1 VGHTRYFVYNLQTVF
16 RIRKKRGVIVATQ
29 QFKHWFEYFPN
40 NFVWSQQMMSMID
53 MAAWGAAAMGEIDQV
68 GQRLKGREG
77 DNEAWFTEWCAMAD
91 DMERKAHAAQ
101 AANHQL
107 TAGTYFLHAGVYFL
121 WAERFTPPGER
132 KFNTYRRSMSCFA
145 EGYQRRYPGIER
157 VEVPYEGATLPA
169 YFMKAPGAGARAP
182 TVVCFDGLDLCKE
195 ASVLFAGIELA
206 NRGINMLAVDGPGQG
221 EALRLRN
228 IPSRY
233 DYEVPGTAAYDY
245 VAKRPEVDP
254 KRVAVMAFSM
264 GGYYAPRIAAFEKR
278 YAACV
283 AWGAHF
289 DYHAVWVVRR
299 REMESGG
306 TKVTSA
312 GFQLPWVIGVP
323 DMDAAMEKLK
333 NYRLAGVAEKIECPL
348 LIVHGQHDTIVPVE
362 NANKLYAA
370 AGSKQKTLK
379 IFTPADGGSEHCHG
393 DNRVVGT
400 NYIADWLMD
409 NL

>member
-1 VGHTRYFVYNLQTVF
+1 MMASQPL
-16 RIRKKRGVIVATQ
+16 
-29 QFKHWFEYFPN
+29 KHWFEYFDG

-68 GQRLKGREG
+68 GQRLKDRQG
-77 DNEAWFTEWCAMAD
+77 DNDAWFDEWHAMGE
-91 DMERKAHAAQ
+91 DMEKKACAAE
-101 AANHQL
+101 AANHPL
-107 TAGTYFLHAGVYFL
+107 TAGTCFLHAGVYFL
-121 WAERFTPPGER
+121 YAERFTPPGER
-132 KFNTYRRSMSCFA
+132 KFASYRRSMNCFM
-145 EGYQRRYPGIER
+145 EGYKRRYPTIER
-157 VEVPYEGATLPA
+157 VEVPYEGTSLPA
-169 YFMKAPGAGARAP
+169 YFMKAPGAQGKAP

-195 ASVLFAGIELA
+195 VSVLFAGVELA
-206 NRGINMLAVDGPGQG
+206 NRGINTLAIDGPGQG

-228 IPSRY
+228 IASRY
-233 DYEVPGTAAYDY
+233 DYEVPGTAAYEF

-289 DYHAVWVVRR
+289 DYHAVWLVRR
-299 REMESGG
+299 REMEAGG
-306 TKVTSA
+306 TKTTSA
-312 GFQLPWVIGVP
+312 KFQLPWVLGVP

-333 NYRLAGVAEKIECPL
+333 NYRLAGVAEKIECPM

-370 AGSKQKTLK
+370 AGSKNKTLK

-393 DNRVVGT
+393 DNRVVGA
-400 NYIADWLMD
+400 NYIADWVMD

>member
-1 VGHTRYFVYNLQTVF
+1 M
-16 RIRKKRGVIVATQ
+16 ATQ
-29 QFKHWFEYFPN
+29 QFKHWFEYFPS

-77 DNEAWFTEWCAMAD
+77 DNEAWFTEWCAMAE
-91 DMERKAHAAQ
+91 DMERKARAAQ

-107 TAGTYFLHAGVYFL
+107 TAGTHFLHAGVYFL

-132 KFNTYRRSMSCFA
+132 KFNTYRRSMSCFV
-145 EGYQRRYPGIER
+145 EGYQRRYPTIER
-157 VEVPYEGATLPA
+157 VEVPYEGTTLPA
-169 YFMKAPGAGARAP
+169 YFMKAPGAGAAAP

-195 ASVLFAGIELA
+195 VSVLFAGIELA

-245 VAKRPEVDP
+245 VAKRPEVDA

-312 GFQLPWVIGVP
+312 GFQLPWVLAVP

>member
-1 VGHTRYFVYNLQTVF
+1 M
-16 RIRKKRGVIVATQ
+16 ATQ
-29 QFKHWFEYFPN
+29 QFKHWFEYFPS

-77 DNEAWFTEWCAMAD
+77 DNEAWFTEWCAMAE
-91 DMERKAHAAQ
+91 DMERKARAAQ

-132 KFNTYRRSMSCFA
+132 KFNTYRRSMSCFV
-145 EGYQRRYPGIER
+145 EGYQRRYPSIER
-157 VEVPYEGATLPA
+157 VEVPYEGTTLPA
-169 YFMKAPGAGARAP
+169 YFMKAPGAGAKAP

-233 DYEVPGTAAYDY
+233 DYEAPGTAAYEY

-312 GFQLPWVIGVP
+312 RFQLPWVLGVP
-323 DMDAAMEKLK
+323 DMDAAMEKLE
-333 NYRLAGVAEKIECPL
+333 NYRLAGIAEKIECPL

-370 AGSKQKTLK
+370 GGSKQKTLK

-393 DNRVVGT
+393 DNRVVGA

>member
-1 VGHTRYFVYNLQTVF
+1 M
-16 RIRKKRGVIVATQ
+16 ATQ
-29 QFKHWFEYFPN
+29 QFKHWFEYFPS

-77 DNEAWFTEWCAMAD
+77 DNEAWFTEWCAMAE
-91 DMERKAHAAQ
+91 DMERKARAAQ

-132 KFNTYRRSMSCFA
+132 KFNTYRRSMSCFV
-145 EGYQRRYPGIER
+145 EGYQRRYPSIER
-157 VEVPYEGATLPA
+157 VEVPYEGTTLPA
-169 YFMKAPGAGARAP
+169 YFMKAPGAGAKAP

-254 KRVAVMAFSM
+254 KRIAVMAFSM

-289 DYHAVWVVRR
+289 DYHAVWMVRR

-312 GFQLPWVIGVP
+312 RFQLPWVLGVP
-323 DMDAAMEKLK
+323 DMDAAMEKLE
-333 NYRLAGVAEKIECPL
+333 NYRLAGIAEKIECPM

-393 DNRVVGT
+393 DNRVVGA

>member
-1 VGHTRYFVYNLQTVF
+1 M
-16 RIRKKRGVIVATQ
+16 ATQ
-29 QFKHWFEYFPN
+29 QFKHWFEYFTS

-77 DNEAWFTEWCAMAD
+77 DNEAWFTEWCAMAE
-91 DMERKAHAAQ
+91 DMERKARAAQ

-132 KFNTYRRSMSCFA
+132 KFNTYRRSMSCFV
-145 EGYQRRYPGIER
+145 EGYQRRYPTIER
-157 VEVPYEGATLPA
+157 VEVPYEGTTLPA
-169 YFMKAPGAGARAP
+169 YFMKAPGAGAKAP

-254 KRVAVMAFSM
+254 KRIAVMAFSM

-312 GFQLPWVIGVP
+312 RFQLPWVLGVP
-323 DMDAAMEKLK
+323 DMDAAMEKLE
-333 NYRLAGVAEKIECPL
+333 NYRLAGIAEKIECPM

-393 DNRVVGT
+393 DNRVVGA